1 MSNFPE
7 KLKSLRLK
15 KGLTQEKLANSLNV
29 SQNAVYNWEN
39 GKREPSLE
47 MIRKISK
54 ILGVYMSDLIDDW
67 SSIPIEQLKE
77 DFSKNYDSYSEKAD
91 TYLVEKELDSVQG
104 LKDFLAFHG
113 VTIDADMNFIFD
125 DSKEKYHVQDL
136 GMLSEIAASQIKI
149 LIEKF
154 SKYQK

>member
-1 MSNFPE
+1 MTFGEKVKELRVKNGLSQRELGERMGGITQQTVAQYEKAIEQPKMSTVRRIAE
-7 KLKSLRLK
+7 
-15 KGLTQEKLANSLNV
+15 A
-29 SQNAVYNWEN
+29 
-39 GKREPSLE
+39 
-47 MIRKISK
+47 
-54 ILGVYMSDLIDDW
+54 LGVYMSDLIDDW

-91 TYLVEKELDSVQG
+91 TYLVEKELDSAQG